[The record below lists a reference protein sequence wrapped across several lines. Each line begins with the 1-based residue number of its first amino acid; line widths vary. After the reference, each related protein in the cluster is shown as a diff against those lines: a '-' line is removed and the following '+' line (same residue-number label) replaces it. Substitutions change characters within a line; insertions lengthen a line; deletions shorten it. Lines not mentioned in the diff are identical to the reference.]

1 MLTRFSLALVGSF
14 LAMALGLSSLSADT
28 PRPDTTSGAEASSLG
43 RGKAYSHLMRALFA
57 VRRGEVGTA
66 TEEINKALEFEPES
80 ADLHIEGARL
90 LRWAGRRS
98 HAEKLARRA
107 LELDENHPEGLRFLA
122 ELLLRRMG
130 ANEDE
135 KARREALTLYER
147 LAEVD
152 EDLDSNSL
160 MMLAQLRHQAGDTAG
175 AITAARKLF
184 EQRPG
189 DSMAAR
195 TLAQFLLRQGEE
207 REALSV
213 MLEYLAEHPFDED
226 ILVFAEQMAG
236 TLHAWPMVARILSA
250 EAPFPAH
257 LTEMQRFYG
266 AAMSAVGQLEE
277 AVDAWEKALEGSD
290 RDPEVAVNLARAYQ
304 RLGRL
309 ADAITLFNDLRE
321 GDPDDVFYALALAG
335 SLENQRDAI
344 GAAKAYTSALE
355 SLKGRT
361 DDESIQLRNNVRF
374 RLATLAVDAGD
385 LDEASRQ
392 MAEWEGDSDR
402 ARLEMKARIA
412 VSGERWD
419 QAREVARQLR
429 EIGVPEAMGLAAAFE
444 GEVAVREGRFPRAE
458 KSFNEAIEI
467 LGNRARRS
475 IAETYN
481 DAGRPERGEELLRE
495 WVEQEPDAA
504 DARYSLG
511 AFLFQLE
518 RIDAAEAE
526 LREAIRIE
534 PDHGPA
540 LNFLGYSMAEQGRN
554 LNEALAMILQA
565 LEGDAWNG
573 AYLDSLGW
581 VYYQMGDYEQ
591 ARPPLE
597 RAVREMPNDPTIL
610 EHLGDLYLRIGERD
624 MALTVWDRALEAG
637 PDDTEKLRAKM
648 QRERDS
654 EEATQV
660 LPQNNEPGSDASRLP
675 VPR

>member
-1 MLTRFSLALVGSF
+1 MLTRFSLALVGSL
-14 LAMALGLSSLSADT
+14 LAMALGSSPLLADT
-28 PRPDTTSGAEASSLG
+28 PGRGKTPGAEESSLG

-66 TEEINKALEFEPES
+66 TDEINKALEFEPES

-135 KARREALTLYER
+135 KARREALALYER

-152 EDLDSNSL
+152 EELDSNSL

-175 AITAARKLF
+175 AIVAARKLF

-236 TLHAWPMVARILSA
+236 TLHAWPMVARILS
-250 EAPFPAH
+250 EKAPFPEH

-266 AAMSAVGQLEE
+266 AAMSSVGQLEE
-277 AVDAWEKALEGSD
+277 AVDAWEMALAGSD

-309 ADAITLFNDLRE
+309 ADAIELFNDLRE
-321 GDPDDVFYALALAG
+321 GDPDDVFYALALAE
-335 SLENQRDAI
+335 SLENQRETI
-344 GAAKAYTSALE
+344 GAAKAYTTALE
-355 SLKGRT
+355 ALEERT
-361 DDESIQLRNNVRF
+361 DDESIQLRNNVRS
-374 RLATLAVDAGD
+374 RLATLAIDAGD

-392 MAEWEGDSDR
+392 MAEWEGESGR
-402 ARLEMKARIA
+402 ARLEMNARIA

-419 QAREVARQLR
+419 QARDATRRLR
-429 EIGVPEAMGLAAAFE
+429 DIGVPEAIGLAAAIE
-444 GEVAVREGRFPRAE
+444 GEVAVLEGRFPRAE

-467 LGNRARRS
+467 LGPRARRS
-475 IAETYN
+475 IARIYSE
-481 DAGRPERGEELLRE
+481 AGRPEEGESLLRE
-495 WVEQEPDAA
+495 WIEQEPDDA

-511 AFLFQLE
+511 EYLFQLE
-518 RIDAAEAE
+518 RNDAAEAE

-534 PDHGPA
+534 PAHGPA

-554 LNEALAMILQA
+554 LNEALGMIQQA
-565 LEGDAWNG
+565 LDGDAWNG

-581 VYYQMGDYEQ
+581 VHYQMGNYEL
-591 ARPPLE
+591 ARIPLE
-597 RAVREMPNDPTIL
+597 QAVRELPNEPTIL

-624 MALTVWDRALEAG
+624 LALTMWGRALEAG
-637 PDDTEKLRAKM
+637 PDDGETLRAKI
-648 QRERDS
+648 QLERDS

-660 LPQNNEPGSDASRLP
+660 LPKDNEDASDASRLP